1 KDRIQFDFEFEG
13 QRYRPTL
20 KRIPNEG
27 NLRRA
32 QAQLDD
38 IKARIA
44 AGTFSFADEFPD
56 FRFLG
61 DVDVSA
67 RPLSCDEVFDDFLKH
82 CESRMAKND
91 LAFVTVEGYRKMLK
105 QVWRPAIGKEE
116 LLKIRYSRLVKV
128 ANDYKWK
135 KKTYNNV
142 ISAVRCAFD
151 YGYRD
156 WPEKHNP
163 GTALKC
169 FRITK
174 KDRPAVDPFTIQEA
188 ETLIAAL
195 HSDWGEAQGNYDEF
209 RFFTGLRPSEQI
221 ALVVDDFDAAHRTLR
236 VTKARVNGHDK
247 DATKTG
253 EDRRIVLCPRA
264 IAVVRRQLVLRATLE
279 RAGRIDHDHL
289 FFKASGKPIRNL
301 QYPYTRWRQTLAR
314 LRDVRYR

>member
-1 KDRIQFDFEFEG
+1 MGRKSASGGVMAAGPNRIQFTFTFEG
-13 QRYRPTL
+13 LRYRPTL
-20 KRIPNEG
+20 RMGPTEA

-32 QAQLDD
+32 F
-38 IKARIA
+38 K
-44 AGTFSFADEFPD
+44 F
-56 FRFLG
+56 
-61 DVDVSA
+61 
-67 RPLSCDEVFDDFLKH
+67 
-82 CESRMAKND
+82 
-91 LAFVTVEGYRKMLK
+91 
-105 QVWRPAIGKEE
+105 
-116 LLKIRYSRLVKV
+116 
-128 ANDYKWK
+128 
-135 KKTYNNV
+135 
-142 ISAVRCAFD
+142 
-151 YGYRD
+151 GYRD
-156 WPEKHNP
+156 HPEEHDP
-163 GTALKC
+163 SRQLKGA
-169 FRITK
+169 RIQR
-174 KDRPAVDPFTIQEA
+174 KDRPVIDPFTIHEA
-188 ETLIAAL
+188 EVLIAAL

-314 LRDVRYR
+314 LRDVRYRKPYCARHTSVSWDLMTGRSALWVARQHGHSIATMLRFYAA